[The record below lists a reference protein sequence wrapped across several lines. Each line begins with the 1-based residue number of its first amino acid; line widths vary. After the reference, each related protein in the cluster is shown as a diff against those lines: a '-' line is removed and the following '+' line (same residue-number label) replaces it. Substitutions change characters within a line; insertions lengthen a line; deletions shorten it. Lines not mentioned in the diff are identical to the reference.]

1 MILNKERYGYRRIA
15 EYCGVQPY
23 TVKNWIKKGKIKS
36 IEGDEDSVSPEEL
49 MNFLDSYPK
58 YKKRVED
65 AYEQFIQ
72 KKQKSLMSRLEH
84 LEEERKN
91 TLERLKRLD
100 SYEMDF
106 YF

>member
-15 EYCGVQPY
+15 QYCGVQPY

-49 MNFLDSYPK
+49 MKFLDSYPK
-58 YKKRVED
+58 YKKRVEY
-65 AYEQFIQ
+65 AYGQFIQ
-72 KKQKSLMSRLEH
+72 IKTKSLISRLMN
-84 LEEERKN
+84 LEAERKK
-91 TLERLKRLD
+91 TLERLKKLD